1 VKQLTAEWFEIR
13 AGKVTASRVYD
24 VISKTKSGGYAA
36 GRADYH
42 LQLVTERLSKQIT
55 SAYVTPAMQW
65 GIDREP
71 EARVRY
77 QSKYEMVDEVGF
89 VAHPMIPDSGASP
102 DGLVSTEGQLEIKC
116 PNLKTHYETLIT
128 GKIQARYI
136 TQMQWQM
143 ACTGRAWCDY
153 FSYDP
158 RAEEGLEF
166 FCKRVDRDV
175 EYIHMLEM
183 EVSRFLD
190 EVTLTV
196 EKLNKLRQVR

>member
-13 AGKVTASRVYD
+13 AGKVTASKVYD
-24 VISKTKSGGYAA
+24 VISKTKSGDYAA
-36 GRADYH
+36 GRAKYH

-77 QSKYEMVDEVGF
+77 QSRYEMVDEVGF
-89 VAHPMIPDSGASP
+89 VAHPIIPNSGASP
-102 DGLVSTEGQLEIKC
+102 DGLVGTEGQLEIKC
-116 PNLKTHYETLIT
+116 PNLETHCDTRFT
-128 GKIQARYI
+128 QKIPTRYI

-158 RAEEGLEF
+158 RADEGLEF
-166 FCKRVDRDV
+166 FCKRVPRD
-175 EYIHMLEM
+175 EDYIHMLEM
-183 EVSRFLD
+183 EVSKFLD

-196 EKLNKLRQVR
+196 EKLNKLKQVR